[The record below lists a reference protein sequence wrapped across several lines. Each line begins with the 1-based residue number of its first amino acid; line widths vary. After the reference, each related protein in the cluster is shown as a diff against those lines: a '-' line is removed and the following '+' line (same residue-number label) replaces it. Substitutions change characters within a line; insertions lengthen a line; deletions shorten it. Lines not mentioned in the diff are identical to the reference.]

1 LKLIVH
7 EYIFLRFVF

>member
-7 EYIFLRFVF
+7 DGAVRDCS